1 MSRSSTRGITANAR
15 QRWRRLAAVV
25 AILGPGLIAANA
37 GNDAGGIATYASA
50 GAQYAYRTLFIMVLV
65 TIALVVVQEMSA
77 RLGATTGSGLVSL
90 IREQF
95 SLRLGTFCVVCLLLA
110 NLGLVVSEFAG
121 IGAAMELLGVSR
133 YLAVPVAASGVW
145 AVVVFGSYRYAER
158 VFVLVSLVFV
168 TYPISA
174 ILGHPHWGTVASNTA
189 LPHLQANRDFL
200 FLTVAH
206 IGTTITPYMQ
216 LYQAAAV
223 VERGATSADLRAI
236 RIDSVTGSI
245 FASVISMA
253 IIIATAAAIG
263 GTGKL
268 GSAGDAAR
276 ALEPVA
282 GSAAKTLFAIGLLGA
297 SLLAAA
303 VVPLATSYAL
313 AEAIGVER
321 SVSRRFR
328 DAKVF
333 LGLFTIQIMVGAAI
347 ALAPGNL
354 IHLLLNMQFLNG
366 LITPILLT
374 FILVL
379 ANRPSLM
386 GANVNGTAF
395 RGLATVCTASVAILA
410 AVVAVQTLMSWVGLA

>member
-1 MSRSSTRGITANAR
+1 VSTVLRVRAAVR
-15 QRWRRLAAVV
+15 RRLRGPFAWLAV
-25 AILGPGLIAANA
+25 LGPGLIAANA

-50 GAQYAYRTLFIMVLV
+50 GAEYAYRALFIMVLI
-65 TIALVVVQEMSA
+65 TIALVVVQEMAA

-95 SLRLGTFCVVCLLLA
+95 SLRLATFSVLCLLIA
-110 NLGLVVSEFAG
+110 NLGLVVSEFLG
-121 IGAAMELLGVSR
+121 VGAAMELLGISR
-133 YLAVPVAASGVW
+133 YLAVPLTAVGVW

-158 VFVLVSLVFV
+158 AFLLLSIVFLA
-168 TYPISA
+168 YPIA
-174 ILGHPHWGTVASNTA
+174 AVLGHPDWTQVASNTA
-189 LPHLQANRDFL
+189 LPHLLANQHFL
-200 FLTVAH
+200 FLTVAL

-223 VERGATSADLRAI
+223 VERGTDPDDLRGI
-236 RIDSVTGSI
+236 RVDSITGSI

-253 IIIATAAAIG
+253 IIIATAATIG
-263 GTGKL
+263 GSGPIT
-268 GSAGDAAR
+268 SAAQAAQ

-282 GSAAKTLFAIGLLGA
+282 GRAAKTLFAIGLLGA

-313 AEAIGVER
+313 AEAVGVER

-328 DAKVF
+328 DAPLF
-333 LGLFTIQIMVGAAI
+333 LGLFTAQIFVGAAI
-347 ALAPGNL
+347 ALVPGDL
-354 IHLLLNMQFLNG
+354 IHFLLNMQFLNG

-379 ANRPSLM
+379 ANRRGLM
-386 GANVNGTAF
+386 GHNVNTPRF
-395 RGLATVCTASVAILA
+395 RVLATVCTTTVAILA
-410 AVVAVQTLMSWVGLA
+410 AVVAGQTVLSWIGV

>member
-1 MSRSSTRGITANAR
+1 MMPSGTRRLTANAR
-15 QRWRRLAAVV
+15 QRWRRVAAVV

-65 TIALVVVQEMSA
+65 TVALVVVQEMAA

-121 IGAAMELLGVSR
+121 IGAALELLGVSR
-133 YLAVPVAASGVW
+133 YLAVPAAAAGVW

-189 LPHLQANRDFL
+189 LPHLQANGDFL
-200 FLTVAH
+200 FLTVAL

-223 VERGATSADLRAI
+223 VERGATSGDLRAI
-236 RIDSVTGSI
+236 RIDSITGSI

-333 LGLFTIQIMVGAAI
+333 LGLFTIQIIVGAAI

-379 ANRPSLM
+379 ANRRRLM
-386 GANVNGTAF
+386 GPNTNTPRF
-395 RGLATVCTASVAILA
+395 RALATICIVAVAILA
-410 AVVAVQTLMSWVGLA
+410 AIVAIQTVANWITGN

>member
-1 MSRSSTRGITANAR
+1 MSLTA
-15 QRWRRLAAVV
+15 QRLRTGLQRRLRRPFALLAV
-25 AILGPGLIAANA
+25 LGPGLIAANA

-50 GAQYAYRTLFIMVLV
+50 GAEFAYRMLFIMVLV
-65 TIALVVVQEMSA
+65 TVALVVVQEMAA
-77 RLGATTGSGLVSL
+77 RLGATTGNGLVSL

-95 SLRLGTFCVVCLLLA
+95 SLRLATFCVVCLVVA

-121 IGAAMELLGVSR
+121 IGAAMELLHVSR
-133 YLAVPVAASGVW
+133 YLAVPLAALGVW

-158 VFVLVSLVFV
+158 VFILISLVFLA
-168 TYPISA
+168 YPIA
-174 ILGHPHWGTVASNTA
+174 AVLGHPDWGEVASNA
-189 LPHLQANRDFL
+189 LWPHLVASNEFL
-200 FLTVAH
+200 FLTVAL

-223 VERGATSADLRAI
+223 VERGATPDDLRAI
-236 RIDSVTGSI
+236 RIDSVSGSI
-245 FASVISMA
+245 FANAISMS

-263 GTGKL
+263 GTGPL
-268 GSAGDAAR
+268 TSASDAAK

-282 GSAAKTLFAIGLLGA
+282 GASASTLFAIGLLGA

-303 VVPLATSYAL
+303 VVPLATCYAL

-328 DAKVF
+328 DAKLF
-333 LGLFTIQIMVGAAI
+333 LGLFTAQIIVGTAI
-347 ALAPGNL
+347 ALLPGNL
-354 IHLLLNMQFLNG
+354 IDLLLNTQFLNG

-379 ANRPSLM
+379 ANRRRLM
-386 GANVNGTAF
+386 GANANSPGFNV
-395 RGLATVCTASVAILA
+395 LATICTVAVAVL
-410 AVVAVQTLMSWVGLA
+410 AVVVTVQAGVNWATG

>member
-1 MSRSSTRGITANAR
+1 VSTVLRVRAAVR
-15 QRWRRLAAVV
+15 RRLRGPFAWLAV
-25 AILGPGLIAANA
+25 LGPGLIAANA

-50 GAQYAYRTLFIMVLV
+50 GAEYAYRALFVMVLI
-65 TIALVVVQEMSA
+65 TIALVVVQEMAA

-95 SLRLGTFCVVCLLLA
+95 SLRLATFSVLCLLVA
-110 NLGLVVSEFAG
+110 NLGLVVSEFLG
-121 IGAAMELLGVSR
+121 VGAAMELLGISR
-133 YLAVPVAASGVW
+133 YLAVPLTAVGVW

-158 VFVLVSLVFV
+158 AFLLLSIVFLA
-168 TYPISA
+168 YPIA
-174 ILGHPHWGTVASNTA
+174 AVLGHPDWTQVASNTA
-189 LPHLQANRDFL
+189 LPHLLANQHFL
-200 FLTVAH
+200 FLTVAL

-223 VERGATSADLRAI
+223 VERGTDPDDLRGI
-236 RIDSVTGSI
+236 RVDSITGSI

-253 IIIATAAAIG
+253 IIIATAATIG
-263 GTGKL
+263 GSGPIT
-268 GSAGDAAR
+268 SAAQAAQ

-282 GSAAKTLFAIGLLGA
+282 GRAAKTLFAIGLLGA

-313 AEAIGVER
+313 AEAVGVER

-328 DAKVF
+328 DAPLF
-333 LGLFTIQIMVGAAI
+333 LGLFTAQIFVGAAI
-347 ALAPGNL
+347 ALVPGDL
-354 IHLLLNMQFLNG
+354 IHFLLNMQFLNG

-379 ANRPSLM
+379 ANRRGLM
-386 GANVNGTAF
+386 GHNVNTPRF
-395 RGLATVCTASVAILA
+395 RVLATVCTTTVAILA
-410 AVVAVQTLMSWVGLA
+410 AVVAGQTVLSWIGV